1 MKHLTKIL
9 MAWLLWPL
17 LSAAVLSSCSM
28 MHEDRDDCPTGLYLS
43 FRYNY
48 NLERADMF
56 GDHVGAVD
64 VYVFDADGHYVTTLA
79 DANRGPLR
87 PLAAPGYAMHAN
99 LVPGK
104 YKFIVLAGQDDYDA
118 QLARGRDHFM
128 RSELAPGDPMQ
139 ALSVRLQTVGNG
151 EALLRVDNHGL
162 PLDTLWHGMETTPV
176 EVFAGR
182 PTYHTIPLVRD
193 TKKINVTLRELDNP
207 ATMDVAN
214 YDMAIIDHNATLRWD
229 NSVDESQA
237 VVYTPHA
244 TWNTNDRTGATDANN
259 DPVGGIGRMAH
270 ADFMTSRIIIH
281 DNPADD
287 GVLTIKNRTTGM
299 EVVRVNLPDILSRLR
314 NAEEI
319 HRYSAQEFLDRGY
332 DYQLDFY
339 IKGDRLAYV
348 NISISILGWSKRIQF
363 EDL

>member
-99 LVPGK
+99 LAPGK

-244 TWNTNDRTGATDANN
+244 RWNTYDRTGATDANN
-259 DPVGGIGRMAH
+259 DPVG
-270 ADFMTSRIIIH
+270 
-281 DNPADD
+281 
-287 GVLTIKNRTTGM
+287 
-299 EVVRVNLPDILSRLR
+299 
-314 NAEEI
+314 
-319 HRYSAQEFLDRGY
+319 
-332 DYQLDFY
+332 
-339 IKGDRLAYV
+339 
-348 NISISILGWSKRIQF
+348 
-363 EDL
+363 

>member
-1 MKHLTKIL
+1 
-9 MAWLLWPL
+9 
-17 LSAAVLSSCSM
+17 
-28 MHEDRDDCPTGLYLS
+28 
-43 FRYNY
+43 
-48 NLERADMF
+48 
-56 GDHVGAVD
+56 
-64 VYVFDADGHYVTTLA
+64 
-79 DANRGPLR
+79 
-87 PLAAPGYAMHAN
+87 
-99 LVPGK
+99 
-104 YKFIVLAGQDDYDA
+104 
-118 QLARGRDHFM
+118 
-128 RSELAPGDPMQ
+128 MQ

-259 DPVGGIGRMAH
+259 DPVGGVGRMAH

>member
-99 LVPGK
+99 LAPGK

-176 EVFAGR
+176 EEA
-182 PTYHTIPLVRD
+182 HIP
-193 TKKINVTLRELDNP
+193 
-207 ATMDVAN
+207 
-214 YDMAIIDHNATLRWD
+214 
-229 NSVDESQA
+229 
-237 VVYTPHA
+237 
-244 TWNTNDRTGATDANN
+244 
-259 DPVGGIGRMAH
+259 
-270 ADFMTSRIIIH
+270 H
-281 DNPADD
+281 DIAYA
-287 GVLTIKNRTTGM
+287 RH
-299 EVVRVNLPDILSRLR
+299 
-314 NAEEI
+314 EE
-319 HRYSAQEFLDRGY
+319 D
-332 DYQLDFY
+332 
-339 IKGDRLAYV
+339 
-348 NISISILGWSKRIQF
+348 
-363 EDL
+363 

>member
-1 MKHLTKIL
+1 MKTKALYSIIL
-9 MAWLLWPL
+9 A
-17 LSAAVLSSCSM
+17 SAAL
-28 MHEDRDDCPTGLYLS
+28 T
-43 FRYNY
+43 
-48 NLERADMF
+48 
-56 GDHVGAVD
+56 
-64 VYVFDADGHYVTTLA
+64 
-79 DANRGPLR
+79 
-87 PLAAPGYAMHAN
+87 PLAAADELNQTISVTKETEVVEHKAEKMEALPDAAPSTASPVKLKFSDWAVPAAVNPWLVVQNPQRQADGFEFSTKRGYAEFGIGNYMNMVGSLGYRVVDKEQMSMNIWLQHNSAN
-99 LVPGK
+99 GSISN
-104 YKFIVLAGQDDYDA
+104 YATF
-118 QLARGRDHFM
+118 
-128 RSELAPGDPMQ
+128 DPF
-139 ALSVRLQTVGNG
+139 SVGNG

-259 DPVGGIGRMAH
+259 DPVGGVGRMAH

-281 DNPADD
+281 DDPADD